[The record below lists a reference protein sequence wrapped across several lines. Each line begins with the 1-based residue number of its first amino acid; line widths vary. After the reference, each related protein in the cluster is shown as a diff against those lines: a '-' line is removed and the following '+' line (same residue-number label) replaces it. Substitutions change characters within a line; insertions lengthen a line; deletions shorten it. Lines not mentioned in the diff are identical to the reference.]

1 MKQMMTWFSGQ
12 WAYKKFRV
20 LIAVMAV
27 ITFILGME
35 FYLFQYGFL
44 KIIRYYVL
52 IWALAVIAWIDQ
64 GSKRIPN
71 RVLLFLLVMRTI
83 ILVLEC
89 LLYHGYW
96 MSILMS
102 AGTGLLFGG
111 GMFLLCF
118 LISRGGM
125 GAGDVKLSAVL
136 GYYMG
141 GGAIFTA
148 VFLTVLSAAIY
159 SVIALLLKKA
169 TLKQEI
175 PFAPFVLAGALMT
188 IMLGV

>member
-1 MKQMMTWFSGQ
+1 MGQMMAWFREQ
-12 WAYKKFRV
+12 WVYKKFRV
-20 LIAVMAV
+20 LTAVMVALSL
-27 ITFILGME
+27 ILGME

-44 KIIRYYVL
+44 KIIRYYILV
-52 IWALAVIAWIDQ
+52 WALAAIAWIDQ

-71 RVLLFLLVMRTI
+71 KALLVLLIIRTM

-102 AGTGLLFGG
+102 AGAGLLFAG

-125 GAGDVKLSAVL
+125 GAGDVKLSAML

-141 GGAIFTA
+141 GGAVFTA
-148 VFLTVLSAAIY
+148 IFLTVLSAAVY
-159 SVIALLLKKA
+159 SAIALLMKKA

>member
-1 MKQMMTWFSGQ
+1 MAWFREQ

-20 LIAVMAV
+20 LTAAMVA
-27 ITFILGME
+27 ITLILGME
-35 FYLFQYGFL
+35 FYLFQYGIL
-44 KIIRYYVL
+44 KIIRYYIL
-52 IWALAVIAWIDQ
+52 IWTLAVVAWIDQ

-71 RVLLFLLVMRTI
+71 KALLFLLILRTM

-89 LLYHGYW
+89 VLYRGYW

-102 AGTGLLFGG
+102 AGAGLLFAG

-125 GAGDVKLSAVL
+125 GAGDVKLSAML

-141 GGAIFTA
+141 GGAVFTA
-148 VFLTVLSAAIY
+148 IFLTVLSSAIY
-159 SVIALLLKKA
+159 SAVALFLKKA

-175 PFAPFVLAGALMT
+175 PFAPFVLAGALATM
-188 IMLGV
+188 MLGA